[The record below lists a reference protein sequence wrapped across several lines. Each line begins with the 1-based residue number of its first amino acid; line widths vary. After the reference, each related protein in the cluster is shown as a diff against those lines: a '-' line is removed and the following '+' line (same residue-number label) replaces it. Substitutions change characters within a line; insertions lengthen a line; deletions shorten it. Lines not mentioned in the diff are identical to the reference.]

1 MAVEIP
7 KPPRQSPV
15 FAANT
20 LAPGDV
26 RGVAVQ
32 HLESGPELRQTPA
45 AGMTAC
51 QSNVSAS
58 ASLLVPLL
66 RPLSEVCGFWG
77 RIEPSNWRIYRE
89 KTNSDNSDRCYRDP
103 WSDFFQDVR
112 VNSKPA

>member
-51 QSNVSAS
+51 QIE
-58 ASLLVPLL
+58 
-66 RPLSEVCGFWG
+66 RQ
-77 RIEPSNWRIYRE
+77 RISFVACAVVAAAFRG
-89 KTNSDNSDRCYRDP
+89 
-103 WSDFFQDVR
+103 VR
-112 VNSKPA
+112 FLG